1 VHGEQLVVLLVGQE
15 LLPGR
20 ASSARMSI
28 AMLPPT
34 KKKAIEVTR
43 YSMPIT
49 L

>member
-1 VHGEQLVVLLVGQE
+1 VLAS
-15 LLPGR
+15 GR
-20 ASSARMSI
+20 MGI